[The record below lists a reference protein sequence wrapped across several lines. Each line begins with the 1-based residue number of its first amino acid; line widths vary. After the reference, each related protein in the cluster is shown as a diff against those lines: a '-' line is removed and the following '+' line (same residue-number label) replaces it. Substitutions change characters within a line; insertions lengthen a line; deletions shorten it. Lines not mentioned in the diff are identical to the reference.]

1 MSIFG
6 KIKGVLQM
14 LFGKTSEDIFDVKL
28 NESQTMLDVIQ
39 TASDIYRGAP
49 YWVSD
54 NVKTVNFAASICS
67 ETARLTALA
76 IGVRMGDSA
85 RAKHLQERYDNEI
98 YYSLRKWCELA
109 DAYGTVIIKPTDNTV
124 DCYTPNEFKVVKSES
139 GNIVSVIFSNTEA
152 STDGKKFFHRL
163 EYHRFEDDT
172 YTITNKCYESKTRD
186 DLGTPISIENS
197 PWDSLEEEVSIK
209 NLDKPLFGVLRT
221 PHANNIEP
229 DSPLALPI
237 YSNAIEELKDLDIA
251 YSRNAQEVFDSE
263 KIILLDSDRLVPDG
277 TRISNTSTGFERA
290 RESMKLPHYVKNVYG
305 NGDSTFYQEINPQ
318 LNTDTRIKGMN
329 SLLSQIGYK
338 CGFSNGYFV
347 FNERS
352 GMVTATQVESDDRR
366 TIQLIKDCRD
376 QLEKCLLDVIE
387 AMDKFADL
395 YKLAPSGAYE
405 VAFDFGDI
413 TYSYAEDKAAWWG
426 YVLQGKVP
434 AWRYFVKFENMSEDD
449 AKAMIEEV
457 ESAQADTQIFKEE

>member
-1 MSIFG
+1 M
-6 KIKGVLQM
+6 
-14 LFGKTSEDIFDVKL
+14 
-28 NESQTMLDVIQ
+28 
-39 TASDIYRGAP
+39 
-49 YWVSD
+49 
-54 NVKTVNFAASICS
+54 
-67 ETARLTALA
+67 
-76 IGVRMGDSA
+76 
-85 RAKHLQERYDNEI
+85 
-98 YYSLRKWCELA
+98 
-109 DAYGTVIIKPTDNTV
+109 
-124 DCYTPNEFKVVKSES
+124 
-139 GNIVSVIFSNTEA
+139 
-152 STDGKKFFHRL
+152 
-163 EYHRFEDDT
+163 
-172 YTITNKCYESKTRD
+172 
-186 DLGTPISIENS
+186 
-197 PWDSLEEEVSIK
+197 
-209 NLDKPLFGVLRT
+209 LRT

-229 DSPLALPI
+229 DSPLSLPI

-277 TRISNTSTGFERA
+277 TKVSNTVTGFDRA
-290 RESMKLPHYVKNVYG
+290 RDKMKLPHYVKSVYG
-305 NGDSTFYQEINPQ
+305 DGGGDIYHEINPQ
-318 LNTDTRIKGMN
+318 LNTDTRIRGMN

-376 QLEKCLLDVIE
+376 QLEKCLSDVME

-413 TYSYAEDKAAWWG
+413 TYSYAEDKATWWG

-449 AKAMIEEV
+449 AKAMVEEV
-457 ESAQADTQIFKEE
+457 ESAQLAQTQIFKEE